1 MQTFVE
7 INLNKILYGGICID
21 FENLLSVVLSII
33 LALMMLIATVNQ
45 VISTIKI
52 LRQYYVENKKGMAS
66 RVSWRFSK

>member
-33 LALMMLIATVNQ
+33 LALMMLIATANQ
-45 VISTIKI
+45 VITTIKI
-52 LRQYYVENKKGMAS
+52 LRQYYVENKKE
-66 RVSWRFSK
+66 KDE